1 MILALDVGN
10 TNIVVGCLDE
20 ENVFFECRLSTDKN
34 KTEAEYAVIFK
45 NLIDIYDVDL
55 NNINGAIISSVVP
68 PITNVLKNAVFTVTG
83 CEAIEVDVK
92 MNHGLRIN
100 TKNPEELGN
109 DLIVAAV
116 AAMEEFKPPLVIFDM
131 GTATT
136 ISVIDKDGLFRGV
149 SILPGVKTAMYALFD
164 NASQLPAI
172 KIEAPESVIGTN
184 TIECMQSGAV
194 YGNAAMMDGMIER
207 IENEL
212 GEKTTVLATGGLAK
226 FLIPHCTHEIKYDEN
241 MMLKGLQILYN
252 KNKKGSF

>member
-20 ENVFFECRLSTDKN
+20 ENVFFECRLSTDTN

-45 NLIDIYDVDL
+45 NLIDIYDINL

-83 CEAIEVDVK
+83 YEPIEVDVR
-92 MNHGLRIN
+92 MNHGLKIN
-100 TKNPEELGN
+100 TKNPDELGN

-116 AAMEEFKPPLVIFDM
+116 AALDKHKPPLIIFDM

-136 ISVIDKDGLFRGV
+136 ISIIDKDCEFLGV
-149 SILPGVKTAMYALFD
+149 SILPGVKTAMNALFD

-172 KIEAPESVIGTN
+172 KIEAPKSVIGTN

-194 YGNAAMMDGMIER
+194 YGNAAMMDGMIDR
-207 IENEL
+207 IEKEL
-212 GEKTTVLATGGLAK
+212 GEKATVLATGGLAK
-226 FLIPHCTHEIKYDEN
+226 FLIPHCSHEILCDEN
-241 MMLKGLQILYN
+241 MMLKGLKILYE
-252 KNKKGSF
+252 KNR

>member
-10 TNIVVGCLDE
+10 TNIVVGCLDD

-45 NLIDIYDVDL
+45 NLIDIYDVDM
-55 NNINGAIISSVVP
+55 NKISGAIISSVVP

-83 CEAIEVDVK
+83 CEPVEVDIK
-92 MNHGLRIN
+92 MNHGLVIN

-116 AAMEEFKPPLVIFDM
+116 AGLDKFKPPLVIFDM

-136 ISVIDKDGLFRGV
+136 ISVIDSDGVFRGV

-172 KIEAPESVIGTN
+172 KIEAPKSVIGTN

-194 YGNAAMMDGMIER
+194 YGNASMMDGMIDR
-207 IENEL
+207 IEREL
-212 GEKTTVLATGGLAK
+212 GEKTTVLATGGLAR
-226 FLIPHCTHEIKYDEN
+226 FLIPHCTHKIEYDEN

-252 KNKKGSF
+252 KNKKGS

>member
-10 TNIVVGCLDE
+10 TNIVVGCIDA

-45 NLIDIYDVDL
+45 NLIDIYDINL

-83 CEAIEVDVK
+83 YEPIEVDVR
-92 MNHGLRIN
+92 MNHGLKIN
-100 TKNPEELGN
+100 TKNPDELGN

-116 AAMEEFKPPLVIFDM
+116 AALDKHKSPLIIFDM

-136 ISVIDKDGLFRGV
+136 ISIIDKDCEFLGV
-149 SILPGVKTAMYALFD
+149 SILPGVKTAMNALFE

-172 KIEAPESVIGTN
+172 KIEAPKSVIGTN

-194 YGNAAMMDGMIER
+194 YGNAAMMDGMIDR
-207 IENEL
+207 IEKEL
-212 GEKTTVLATGGLAK
+212 GEKATVLATGGLAK
-226 FLIPHCTHEIKYDEN
+226 FLIPHCDHKIECDEN
-241 MMLKGLQILYN
+241 MMLKGLYLLYE
-252 KNKKGSF
+252 KNK

>member
-45 NLIDIYDVDL
+45 NLIDIYDIDL
-55 NNINGAIISSVVP
+55 NSINGAIISSVVP
-68 PITNVLKNAVFTVTG
+68 PITNVLKNAVLTVTG
-83 CEAIEVDVK
+83 CDAIEVDVR
-92 MNHGLRIN
+92 MNHGLKIN

-116 AAMEEFKPPLVIFDM
+116 AALEEFKPPLVIFDM

-194 YGNAAMMDGMIER
+194 YGNAAMMDGMIDR

-241 MMLKGLQILYN
+241 MMLKGLYILYN

>member
-20 ENVFFECRLSTDKN
+20 DNVFFECRLSTDKN

-55 NNINGAIISSVVP
+55 NSINGAIISSVVP
-68 PITNVLKNAVFTVTG
+68 PITNVLKSAVFTVTG
-83 CEAIEVDVK
+83 CDAVEVDVK
-92 MNHGLRIN
+92 MNHGLKIN

-116 AAMEEFKPPLVIFDM
+116 AALNEFKPPLVIFDM

-172 KIEAPESVIGTN
+172 KIEAPNSVIGTN

-194 YGNAAMMDGMIER
+194 YGNAAMMDGMIDR
-207 IENEL
+207 IEKEL

-226 FLIPHCTHEIKYDEN
+226 FLIPHCNHEIKYDEN

-252 KNKKGSF
+252 KNKKGSY

>member
-10 TNIVVGCLDE
+10 TNIVVGCLDD

-55 NNINGAIISSVVP
+55 NKISGAIISSVVP

-83 CEAIEVDVK
+83 CEPVEVDIK
-92 MNHGLRIN
+92 MNHGLIIN

-116 AAMEEFKPPLVIFDM
+116 AGLDKFKPPLVIFDM

-136 ISVIDKDGLFRGV
+136 ISVIDSDGVFRGV

-172 KIEAPESVIGTN
+172 KIEAPKSVIGTN

-194 YGNAAMMDGMIER
+194 YGNASMMDGMIDR
-207 IENEL
+207 IEKEL
-212 GEKTTVLATGGLAK
+212 GEKTTVLATGGLAR
-226 FLIPHCTHEIKYDEN
+226 FLIPHCTHKIEYDEN

-252 KNKKGSF
+252 KNKKGS

>member
-10 TNIVVGCLDE
+10 TNIVVGCLDA

-45 NLIDIYDVDL
+45 NLIDIYDINL

-83 CEAIEVDVK
+83 YEPIEVNVR
-92 MNHGLRIN
+92 MNHGLKIN
-100 TKNPEELGN
+100 TKNPDELGN

-116 AAMEEFKPPLVIFDM
+116 AALDKHKPPLIIFDM

-136 ISVIDKDGLFRGV
+136 ISIIDKECEFLGV
-149 SILPGVKTAMYALFD
+149 SILPGVKTAMNALFE

-172 KIEAPESVIGTN
+172 KIEAPKSVIGTN

-194 YGNAAMMDGMIER
+194 YGNAAMMDGMIDR
-207 IENEL
+207 IEKEL
-212 GEKTTVLATGGLAK
+212 GEKATVLATGGLAK
-226 FLIPHCTHEIKYDEN
+226 FLIPHCNHEILCDEN
-241 MMLKGLQILYN
+241 MMLKGLKILYE
-252 KNKKGSF
+252 KNK

>member
-10 TNIVVGCLDE
+10 TNIVVGCIEDD
-20 ENVFFECRLSTDKN
+20 NIFFECRLSTDRN

-45 NLIDIYDVDL
+45 NLIDIYDVDM
-55 NNINGAIISSVVP
+55 NKIRGAIISSVVP

-83 CEAIEVDVK
+83 YEPIEVDVR
-92 MNHGLRIN
+92 MNHGLKIN
-100 TKNPEELGN
+100 TKNPDELGN

-116 AAMEEFKPPLVIFDM
+116 AALDKYKPPLIIFDM

-136 ISVIDKDGLFRGV
+136 ISVIDKNYEFLGV
-149 SILPGVKTAMYALFD
+149 SILPGVKTAMNALFD

-172 KIEAPESVIGTN
+172 KIEAPKSVIGTN

-194 YGNAAMMDGMIER
+194 YGNAAMMDGMIDR
-207 IENEL
+207 IEKEL

-226 FLIPHCTHEIKYDEN
+226 FLIPHCNHEILCDEN
-241 MMLKGLQILYN
+241 MMLKGLKILYE
-252 KNKKGSF
+252 KNR

>member
-55 NNINGAIISSVVP
+55 NSINGAIISSVVP
-68 PITNVLKNAVFTVTG
+68 PITNVLKNAVLTVTG
-83 CEAIEVDVK
+83 CDAIEVDVR
-92 MNHGLRIN
+92 MNHGLKIN

-116 AAMEEFKPPLVIFDM
+116 AAMEEFKPPLVLFDM

-172 KIEAPESVIGTN
+172 KIEAPKSVIGTN

-194 YGNAAMMDGMIER
+194 YGNAAMMDGMIDR
-207 IENEL
+207 IEKEL

-241 MMLKGLQILYN
+241 MMLKGLYILYN